1 MRIHCIGIG
10 GIGVSALAQYYLEKD
25 HQVSGSDLVSSELT
39 DFLSR
44 LPGNRGSST
53 ALPSGQKKGIEIFIG
68 NKAEHIKS
76 DLDLVIYS
84 PAVKPDNPEYQEAI
98 RLGVAL
104 KSYPEALGE
113 LTRQYTTIAVSGS
126 HGKSTTTAM
135 TALVLVAAG
144 LDPTIIVGT
153 KLKEFG
159 NSNFRA
165 GKRKDLVIEACEYDS
180 SFEQYFPKITVVTNV
195 DKEHLDYFKTFTNV
209 IKEFKKFILKLPTD
223 GFLVAN
229 KDDPGLKKIINDQFL
244 SINKFTIK
252 QFSIKQ
258 PEAKKIAKI
267 LKVPGQHNVSN
278 ALAALQVARIL
289 GVKDFVTFKSLSEFT
304 GTWRRFEVKIAEL
317 RGNSRKKTRKITIIS
332 DYGHHPNEVSVT
344 LKAAREKYP
353 KKKIWL
359 IFQPHQYQRTY
370 YLFKDFVKVF
380 KEAASAKAS
389 AGRRRIDQIIIAD
402 IYDVAGREEK
412 NINQK
417 VSSEILVKK
426 IGRKNVQY
434 MPMAEAERLVKENIK
449 SGEVLIIIGAGDI
462 YKLVDKF

>member
-1 MRIHCIGIG
+1 M
-10 GIGVSALAQYYLEKD
+10 
-25 HQVSGSDLVSSELT
+25 
-39 DFLSR
+39 
-44 LPGNRGSST
+44 
-53 ALPSGQKKGIEIFIG
+53 
-68 NKAEHIKS
+68 
-76 DLDLVIYS
+76 
-84 PAVKPDNPEYQEAI
+84 
-98 RLGVAL
+98 GVAL

-144 LDPTIIVGT
+144 LDPTVIVGT

-159 NSNFRA
+159 NSNFRL
-165 GKRKDLVIEACEYDS
+165 GKSKYLVIEACEYDS

-244 SINKFTIK
+244 SINKFSIK

-370 YLFKDFVKVF
+370 YLFKDFVKIF
-380 KEAASAKAS
+380 KGAASTKAS

-449 SGEVLIIIGAGDI
+449 SGEVLIIMGAGDI